1 MTNDYDQP
9 RWDVVNKL
17 FNEFDNVLSKLLD
30 EEKMTVFEIQTSLLM
45 ITEKIEQQKFIV
57 YSAILKNEQ
66 NVTAP
71 SGMYS

>member
-1 MTNDYDQP
+1 MTDDYDQP

-17 FNEFDNVLSKLLD
+17 FNEFDKMLSKLMV
-30 EEKMTVFEIQTSLLM
+30 EEKMSVFEIQTSLLM

-57 YSAILKNEQ
+57 YSQILKNEQ

>member
-1 MTNDYDQP
+1 MTNDYYEP
-9 RWDVVNKL
+9 RWDIVNKL
-17 FNEFDNVLSKLLD
+17 FNEFDNILSKLMD

-57 YSAILKNEQ
+57 YSLCLKDEQ
-66 NVTAP
+66 DATTP

>member
-1 MTNDYDQP
+1 MTDDYDQP

-17 FNEFDNVLSKLLD
+17 FNEFDNVLSKLMK
-30 EEKMTVFEIQTSLLM
+30 EENMSVFEIQTSLLM
-45 ITEKIEQQKFIV
+45 LSEKIEQQKFIV
-57 YSAILKNEQ
+57 YSSILKNEQ

>member
-1 MTNDYDQP
+1 MTDDYDQP

-17 FNEFDNVLSKLLD
+17 FNEFDKMLSKLMD

-45 ITEKIEQQKFIV
+45 LSEKIEQQKFIV
-57 YSAILKNEQ
+57 YSQILKNEQ
-66 NVTAP
+66 NVTVP

>member
-1 MTNDYDQP
+1 MTDDYDQP

-17 FNEFDNVLSKLLD
+17 FNEFDNVLSKLMK
-30 EEKMTVFEIQTSLLM
+30 EENMSVFEIQTSLLM

-57 YSAILKNEQ
+57 YSHILKNEQ

>member
-1 MTNDYDQP
+1 MTDDYIKL

-17 FNEFDNVLSKLLD
+17 FNEFDKVFSKLKD
-30 EEKMTVFEIQTSLLM
+30 EENMTVFEIQTSLLM

-57 YSAILKNEQ
+57 YSGCLQQEQ
-66 NVTAP
+66 NATTP

>member
-1 MTNDYDQP
+1 MTDDYEQP

-17 FNEFDNVLSKLLD
+17 YNEFDKILFKLMA
-30 EEKMTVFEIQTSLLM
+30 EEEMSVFEIQTSLLM

-57 YSAILKNEQ
+57 YSTILKNEQ
-66 NVTAP
+66 NATIP

>member
-1 MTNDYDQP
+1 MTDDYYEP
-9 RWDVVNKL
+9 RWDIVNKL
-17 FNEFDNVLSKLLD
+17 FNEFDNILSKLMD
-30 EEKMTVFEIQTSLLM
+30 EEKMTVFEIQTSILM

-71 SGMYS
+71 SGMYT

>member
-1 MTNDYDQP
+1 MTDDYDQP

-17 FNEFDNVLSKLLD
+17 FNEFDKVFSKLKD
-30 EEKMTVFEIQTSLLM
+30 EENMTVFEIQTSLLM

-57 YSAILKNEQ
+57 YSQILKNEQ

>member
-1 MTNDYDQP
+1 MTDDYDQP

-17 FNEFDNVLSKLLD
+17 FNEFDKMLSKLMV
-30 EEKMTVFEIQTSLLM
+30 EEKMSVFEIQTSLLM

-57 YSAILKNEQ
+57 YSGCLQQEQ
-66 NVTAP
+66 NATTP

>member
-1 MTNDYDQP
+1 MTDDYYEP
-9 RWDVVNKL
+9 RGDVVNKL
-17 FNEFDNVLSKLLD
+17 FNEFDNVLSKLMD

-57 YSAILKNEQ
+57 YSQILKNEQ
-66 NVTAP
+66 NAIAP